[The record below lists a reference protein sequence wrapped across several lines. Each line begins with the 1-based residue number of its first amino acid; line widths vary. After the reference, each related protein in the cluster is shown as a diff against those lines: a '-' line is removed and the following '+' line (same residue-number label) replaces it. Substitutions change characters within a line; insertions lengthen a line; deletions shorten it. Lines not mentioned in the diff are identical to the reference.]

1 VVIPKYFIL
10 IAVDFGDPKERFF
23 TVAESVLRYMVHKPI
38 VRFVIAPVAVAGILM
53 LAMLAA
59 TGNAQENN
67 NAGSTQEN
75 NNAGSTQENNNA
87 GSTQQQSNST
97 GNAQE
102 NNNAGSTQQQS
113 NSTGNAQE
121 NNNAGSTQ
129 ADLANSIL
137 AVHNSERAAVGVP
150 PLVWSEKLATLLP
163 IVLT

>member
-59 TGNAQENN
+59 TGNA
-67 NAGSTQEN
+67 QEN

>member
-75 NNAGSTQENNNA
+75 NNAGSTQ
-87 GSTQQQSNST
+87 
-97 GNAQE
+97 
-102 NNNAGSTQQQS
+102 QQS